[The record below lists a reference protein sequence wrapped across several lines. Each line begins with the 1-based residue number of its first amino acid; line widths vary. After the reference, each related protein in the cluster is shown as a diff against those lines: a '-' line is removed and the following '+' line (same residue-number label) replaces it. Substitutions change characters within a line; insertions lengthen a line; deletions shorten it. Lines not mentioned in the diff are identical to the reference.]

1 MLFPFVIHGVS
12 RVEGLRGVS
21 VSEYVGEASCVLRAF
36 KGFGSRQLCGFLA
49 ESMAAAL
56 AQFLRDSGPAPKR
69 SVWLIPAPSSR
80 QSFKAR
86 GFVPAKLLAS
96 AIRRKLIAANH
107 PKVSVVDCLRIN
119 GPTQDQAGLGREER
133 AENLRGKFVASEALI
148 SRLAG
153 NANGGG
159 GEPLVIL
166 IDDIVTTGATLRE
179 MRRSLSAVG
188 VQAAFFATFAETL

>member
-1 MLFPFVIHGVS
+1 MRFPFVIHGVS
-12 RVEGLRGVS
+12 RVEGLKGVA
-21 VSEYVGEASCVLRAF
+21 VSEYEGEASCVLRAF

-56 AQFLRDSGPAPKR
+56 DQFLRDSEPLPNR
-69 SVWLIPAPSSR
+69 PLWLIPAPSSR

-96 AIRRKLIAANH
+96 AIGRSLIANSH
-107 PKVSVVDCLRIN
+107 PKVTVVDCLRIN
-119 GPTQDQAGLGREER
+119 GPTEDQAGLGREER
-133 AENLRGKFVASEALI
+133 AENLRGKFVASEAMI
-148 SRLAG
+148 SRVAG
-153 NANGGG
+153 NANGVG

-166 IDDIVTTGATLRE
+166 VDDIVTTGATLRE

-188 VQAAFFATFAETL
+188 VEAEFFATFAETL